1 VADVTEWDQAA
12 CKGQEIGI
20 FFDHEDVRGEKRAAS
35 LAIARGICAQCRI
48 RRTCLN
54 YAIDTGQQFGVWG
67 GLTAAERTDLV
78 VASNRGGIVAPH
90 RAAS

>member
-1 VADVTEWDQAA
+1 MTEWDQAA

-35 LAIARGICAQCRI
+35 LAVARGICAQCHI
-48 RRTCLN
+48 RRTCLT

-67 GLTAAERTDLV
+67 GLTAAERTELV
-78 VASNRGGIVAPH
+78 VASNRGGIVPPH